1 MARTAYLPAAAALT
15 ALVLAVSFV
24 PIAGRLAPGAWHWIA
39 HFGAYAALAF
49 MWRRALPRAP
59 ALAVAAAIVA
69 FGFAQET
76 LEIAGH
82 AHGFE
87 LADALIDAAGA
98 AAGIMAAQVSF
109 RLRNH

>member
-1 MARTAYLPAAAALT
+1 LARTAYLLAAAALT
-15 ALVLAVSFV
+15 ALLFAASFV
-24 PIAGRLAPGAWHWIA
+24 PIAGRAAPGAWHWIA

-49 MWRRALPRAP
+49 LWRRALPRAP
-59 ALAVAAAIVA
+59 LLAIAAAVIA
-69 FGFAQET
+69 FGFAQEA

-98 AAGIMAAQVSF
+98 AAGIAAAQVSF
-109 RLRNH
+109 RRNH